1 MFTALNGWRFIL
13 SLMIVWHHM
22 PIWKPENSDFGNPIV
37 TFFFILSGFLI
48 TLSYKDSISSKRIS
62 IKDFIVKRCATIFP
76 IQWLFTL
83 LFVCF
88 SINIVSYWAI
98 PFHMTLTQSLIPL
111 WEINYTLN
119 TPSWF
124 LSSLFVCYMITPL
137 LFRLQV
143 NKKTFTLLYLITLI
157 LWHIFLNILPDTIG
171 QRWLSYINPFARM
184 LNYGCGI
191 IIAMHWSE
199 VKKCIEFICKNK
211 TSQTLLEI
219 ITIFLFSIS
228 LFNIPI
234 FGLNKLLGIGSVL
247 LDIFICLFISV
258 FCISDGIL
266 SKALKLPIFDKL
278 GKIAIAIYM
287 CHGFIIHYT
296 LPLLQKSVL
305 LYIFI
310 SYTTIIIV
318 SFILEKYYC
327 RYTKKLIMRSLGK

>member
-13 SLMIVWHHM
+13 SLIMVWFHM
-22 PIWKPENSDFGNPIV
+22 PIWKPENSNFGNPIV

-62 IKDFIVKRCATIFP
+62 IKDFIVKRSATIFP

-88 SINIVSYWAI
+88 SIIVVSYWAI

-111 WEINYTLN
+111 WEIDFTLN
-119 TPSWF
+119 TPCWF
-124 LSSLFVCYMITPL
+124 LSSLFVCYIITPF
-137 LFRLQV
+137 LFRLQI
-143 NKKTFTLLYLITLI
+143 NRNRFTLLYLAVLI
-157 LWHIFLNILPDTIG
+157 FWHTFVNILPDTIG
-171 QRWLSYINPFARM
+171 QRWLCYINPFARM

-191 IIAMHWSE
+191 ILAMYWSE
-199 VKKCIEFICKNK
+199 IKKFIEFIARNK
-211 TSQTLLEI
+211 TSQTLIEVI
-219 ITIFLFSIS
+219 VIFLFSIS
-228 LFNIPI
+228 LLNIPL

-258 FCISDGIL
+258 FCVSDGIL
-266 SKALKLPIFDKL
+266 TKILKLPFFDKL

-287 CHGFIIHYT
+287 CHTFIIHYT
-296 LPLLQKSVL
+296 LPLLEQSVL

-310 SYTTIIIV
+310 SYTTIIII

-327 RYTKKLIMRSLGK
+327 RYTKNIFMRYLGK